1 MKRKRT
7 ISILNLFF
15 LIPVIILSFYTWKDY
30 RNYLTNVKDYFPAM
44 EQIFLLDGGK
54 QMLGLSK
61 EDTFDEKY
69 DVYLWDTAT
78 AALIRQTTIPTSFQS
93 EPGPVTYQQDGILIP
108 IYTKTS
114 GLMLNLIRPTGE
126 IEELSQGTLHI
137 PFSLSSNAFSWR
149 GRLIAAG
156 NITDSEWVIAQVKD
170 GKLERAIL
178 DKQKLLPARPVR
190 MSELIG
196 SFQNEL
202 SVPLFSVSLKDNRSA
217 LVSGILDKAGKPAVL
232 VGQEDEASFALQD
245 RASAQFAKVFGFNN
259 AKLVRV
265 HDDYP
270 GIAAFYNR
278 NEKKWGDAVP
288 VPKPVYQTRVFLLND
303 EELLIAGSTAEDEV
317 DGQVTGYIFNER
329 TGQFQDA
336 SSLLKQLAY
345 DHIKDTDT
353 RFYKQLGSSTLYY
366 SSGKQEVGAADLEI
380 GKANVYTNQQVEGW
394 LITDNDTRVSLVS
407 FMNYAKQ
414 GGGLIINWAVWVVI
428 TLAML
433 LGFAIIPRM
442 LMNARSR
449 QIQSGEIVQGHIK
462 SMKETG
468 LYVNEQPMVR
478 FVVEFVDEGRLK
490 DVEIKQV
497 ISFLSPLKAG
507 DPVRISF
514 NRRKHKAVFI
524 TEEDLGQL

>member
-1 MKRKRT
+1 MNRKRT
-7 ISILNLFF
+7 VSILNLFF

-30 RNYLTNVKDYFPAM
+30 KKYLTNVKDYFPAM

-54 QMLGLSK
+54 QILGLSK
-61 EDTFDEKY
+61 EETFDEKY
-69 DVYLWDTAT
+69 DVYVWDTAT

-114 GLMLNLIRPTGE
+114 GLMLNLFRPTGE

-170 GKLERAIL
+170 GKLERVIL

-217 LVSGILDKAGKPAVL
+217 LVSGILDTAGKPAVL
-232 VGQEDEASFALQD
+232 VGQKDEASFALQD

-278 NEKKWGDAVP
+278 NEKEWGAAVP
-288 VPKPVYQTRVFLLND
+288 VPKPVYQARVFLLND
-303 EELLIAGSTAEDEV
+303 DEVLIAGSTAEDEV
-317 DGQVTGYIFNER
+317 EGQVTGYIFNER

-345 DHIKDTDT
+345 DHIKATDT
-353 RFYKQLGSSTLYY
+353 RFYKQSGSSTLYY

-394 LITDNDTRVSLVS
+394 LITDKDTRVSPVS
-407 FMNYAKQ
+407 FLNYAKQ
-414 GGGLIINWAVWVVI
+414 GGGLVINWVVWVMI
-428 TLAML
+428 TLL
-433 LGFAIIPRM
+433 LLLSMAIFPRM
-442 LMNARSR
+442 LINKRSKHLR
-449 QIQSGEIVQGHIK
+449 SGQIVHGRIK
-462 SMKETG
+462 SMQETG

-478 FVVEFVDEGRLK
+478 FVVEFEDEGRLK
-490 DVEIKQV
+490 EVEIKQV
-497 ISFLSPLKAG
+497 ISFLTPLKVG
-507 DPVRISF
+507 DSVRISY
-514 NRRKHKAVFI
+514 NRKKHKALFL
-524 TEEDLGQL
+524 TEEDLRQL